1 MNIKK
6 RLLGCFVLALS
17 VAQCFAQDAESLWVD
32 SVYNSLTLEQ
42 RVGQLICMRANQPD
56 KPFYENVA
64 KYIKKYN
71 IGGVCFFRADAEA
84 QVKQTN
90 EWQAM
95 AQTPLMVSIDAEWG
109 LAMRVNKTLAYPY
122 QMTLGAVADDQLI
135 YEMGQQVADQ
145 CQRMGIH
152 VNFAPVADVNSN
164 AANPIIGMRSF
175 GENPQKV
182 GEKATAYAL
191 GMQSKGMVTTMKHFP
206 GHGNTS
212 TDSHLT
218 LPTVTRPIEEVR
230 DIELAPFRYMIEQGV
245 NGAMV
250 GHLYFPAIEKVKNTS
265 SSLSYGVVT
274 DLLKEEM
281 GFEGLIFT
289 DGLDMKGVSEKVRND
304 SVPYVAFMAG
314 NDVLILP
321 HDVPFAIKT
330 IKAAV
335 ERDTVAAA
343 RLEESC
349 KKILRYKYRAGLNNY
364 KALST
369 ENLMTDLKKKS
380 YIELRQQLYD
390 EAITMLRNEN
400 QVIPLANNKKI
411 AVVTIGNTKNDV
423 NSGLVERGFST
434 TSFVVEKDKIASK
447 SAEWLKKLE
456 EYDLVVVSI
465 EKTTMF
471 ANKNYG
477 INDATVNFFNR
488 LVAQN
493 DVILNLFACP
503 YALDMFRINNSVKA
517 VVVGYQDEVP
527 AVDAVVRLLAGELE
541 PHGTLPVSVSKFK
554 CGDGIVIGMPVKPR
568 YTLPFKEEPVKD
580 EPVKGQLMQNEPVE
594 SEPVESEPIEIVP
607 EVTAPVTKLDEKY
620 VHRLDSV
627 AKAGIKKR
635 AYPGC
640 QIVAMKDGQ
649 VVYDTCFGTFTYGGK
664 HRVKPDDLYDIASCT
679 KIFASTLAIMKL
691 YDDGLI
697 DLNKTLADFFP
708 YLKGKAHG
716 KLKLIDIMT
725 HQAGLKAWIP
735 FYKVTVDEDGPM
747 AEFYSKKLD
756 KDHNVRVAE
765 NLYLIND
772 YADIIFDSVSKTP
785 LGKKKYLYSDMG
797 FYYMPKIVK
806 QLTNQ
811 NIEDYLNEKFY
822 QPLHLTHI
830 CYQPLNHFTRD
841 QIAPTENDT
850 IFRMQQ
856 IWGDVHDQAAAMFG
870 GVAGHAGLFA
880 NARDL
885 AVLMQMFLDEGTYN
899 GVQYLKPETVR
910 YFTKAHYAASN
921 DNRRGIGFDKLPV
934 NKKGSSTASM
944 SGSMKGYGHTGFTGT
959 FVWADPENKTVLI
972 FLSNRVYPNTDPNKL
987 ARQGTRT
994 VLHDILYEAYPIAE

>member
-71 IGGVCFFRADAEA
+71 IGGVCFFRADADA

-90 EWQAM
+90 EWQAI

-122 QMTLGAVADDQLI
+122 QMTLGAIADDQLI
-135 YEMGQQVADQ
+135 YEMGQQVAEQ
-145 CQRMGIH
+145 CQRMGIQ

-164 AANPIIGMRSF
+164 AANPIIGVRSF

-191 GMQSKGMVTTMKHFP
+191 GMQSKGMITTMKHFP

-218 LPTVTRPIEEVR
+218 LPTVTRTMDEVR
-230 DIELAPFRYMIEQGV
+230 DIELAPFRYMIEHGV
-245 NGAMV
+245 NGVMV

-265 SSLSYGVVT
+265 SSLSHGVVT
-274 DLLKEEM
+274 DLLKNEM

-330 IKAAV
+330 IKAAA
-335 ERDTVAAA
+335 ERDPEAAA

-349 KKILRYKYRAGLNNY
+349 KKILRYKYRAGLNHY

-369 ENLMTDLKKKS
+369 ENLMTDLKKRS
-380 YIELRQQLYD
+380 YTDLRRQLYE
-390 EAITMLRNEN
+390 EAVTMLRNED

-423 NSGLVERGFST
+423 NNGLIERGYST

-447 SAEWLKKLE
+447 SADWLKKLE
-456 EYDLVVVSI
+456 AYDLVVVSI
-465 EKTTMF
+465 EKTNMF

-477 INDATVNFFNR
+477 INDATVKFFNR

-503 YALDMFRINNSVKA
+503 YALDMFRINNSVKG

-527 AVDAVVRLLAGELE
+527 AVDAVVRLLSGELE
-541 PHGTLPVSVSKFK
+541 PHGTLPVSVSKFN
-554 CGDGIVIGMPVKPR
+554 CGDGIVIGLPEKPK
-568 YTLPFKEEPVKD
+568 YTLPFKEAPAKPER
-580 EPVKGQLMQNEPVE
+580 VKGQLMQNEPVE
-594 SEPVESEPIEIVP
+594 SEPEE
-607 EVTAPVTKLDEKY
+607 TTPVTKLDKKY
-620 VHRLDSV
+620 ALRLDSV
-627 AKAGIKKR
+627 AKAGIKKK

-640 QIVAMKDGQ
+640 QIVAMKDGH
-649 VVYDTCFGTFTYGGK
+649 VIYDTCFGTFTYGGG
-664 HRVKPDDLYDIASCT
+664 HRVQPDDLYDIASCT

-735 FYKVTVDEDGPM
+735 FYKMTVDEDGPM
-747 AEFYSKKLD
+747 EEFYSKEMD
-756 KDHNVRVAE
+756 KNHGVRVAE
-765 NLYLIND
+765 NLYILND
-772 YADIIFDSVSKTP
+772 YADRIFDSVSKTP

-822 QPLHLTHI
+822 FPMNLSHI
-830 CYQPLNHFTRD
+830 CYQPLNHFTRE

-850 IFRMQQ
+850 VFRMQLV
-856 IWGDVHDQAAAMFG
+856 WGDVHDQAAAMFG
-870 GVAGHAGLFA
+870 GVAGHAGLFS

-885 AVLMQMFLDEGTYN
+885 AVLMQMLLNEGTYD
-899 GVQYLKPETVR
+899 GVQYLKPGTVR
-910 YFTKAHYAASN
+910 YFTKAPFS

-934 NKKGSSTASM
+934 NKKGSSTASK

-959 FVWADPENKTVLI
+959 FVWADPGNKTVI
-972 FLSNRVYPNTDPNKL
+972 VFLSNRVHPYPDPNRL
-987 ARQGTRT
+987 SRQNIRT

>member
-17 VAQCFAQDAESLWVD
+17 VAQCFAQDAESRWVD

-56 KPFYENVA
+56 KPFYEDVA

-84 QVKQTN
+84 QVKKTN
-90 EWQAM
+90 EWQAL

-122 QMTLGAVADDQLI
+122 PMTVGAVADDQLI
-135 YEMGQQVADQ
+135 YEMGQQVAEQ

-152 VNFAPVADVNSN
+152 VNFAPVVDVNSN
-164 AANPIIGMRSF
+164 AANPVIGMRSF
-175 GENPQKV
+175 GENPENV
-182 GEKATAYAL
+182 GNKGVAYAM
-191 GMQSKGMVTTMKHFP
+191 GMQSKGLITSMKHFP

-218 LPTVTRPIEEVR
+218 LPTVTRTMDEVR
-230 DIELAPFRYMIEQGV
+230 DIELAPFRKMIEGGV

-330 IKAAV
+330 IKAAA
-335 ERDTVAAA
+335 ERDPVAEA

-456 EYDLVVVSI
+456 AYDLVVVSI

-554 CGDGIVIGMPVKPR
+554 CGEGIVIGTPVKPK
-568 YTLPFKEEPVKD
+568 YTLPFKEEPVKS
-580 EPVKGQLMQNEPVE
+580 EPMKGQLMQNEPVE
-594 SEPVESEPIEIVP
+594 SVPDVTLPVS
-607 EVTAPVTKLDEKY
+607 KMDEKY
-620 VHRLDSV
+620 ARRLDSV
-627 AKAGIKKR
+627 AKAGIKGK

-640 QIVAMKDGQ
+640 QIVAMKDGH
-649 VVYDTCFGTFTYGGK
+649 VVYDTCFGTFTYGGG
-664 HRVKPDDLYDIASCT
+664 HRVQPDDMYDIASCT

-735 FYKVTVDEDGPM
+735 FYKVTVNEDGPM
-747 AEFYSKKLD
+747 AEFYSNQMD
-756 KDHNVRVAE
+756 KNHNVRVAE

-772 YADIIFDSVSKTP
+772 YADRIFDSVAKTP

-811 NIEDYLNEKFY
+811 NIEEYLNEKFY
-822 QPLHLTHI
+822 RPMNLSHI
-830 CYQPLNHFTRD
+830 CYQPLNHFTRE

-850 IFRMQQ
+850 VFRMQLV
-856 IWGDVHDQAAAMFG
+856 WGDVHDQAAAMFG

-880 NARDL
+880 NAHDL

-910 YFTKAHYAASN
+910 YFTRAPYSSSN

-934 NKKGSSTASM
+934 NKKGSSTASK

-959 FVWADPENKTVLI
+959 FVWADPENKTVI
-972 FLSNRVYPNTDPNKL
+972 VFLSNRVHPFPDPNKL
-987 ARQGTRT
+987 ARQGIRT
-994 VLHDILYEAYPIAE
+994 TLHDILYEAYPIAE